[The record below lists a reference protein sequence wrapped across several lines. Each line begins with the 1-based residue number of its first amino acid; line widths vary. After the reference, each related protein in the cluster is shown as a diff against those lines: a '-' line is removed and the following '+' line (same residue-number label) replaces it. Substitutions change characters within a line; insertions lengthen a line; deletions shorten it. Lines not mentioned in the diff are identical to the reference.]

1 MKRIIVPLLVL
12 SCLLCGAQGLPVQGI
27 WSGDLNAQGTEIYL
41 VFHFSENGC
50 MLDSPDQGVKGI
62 PAEAK
67 VNAVGGVEV
76 SIPSIG
82 ATYSGV
88 LLPDKIVGTFTQR
101 GMSFPLTLTPG
112 ERKLNRPQTP
122 QPPFPYSEEEVTFRN
137 REASLSGT
145 LTLPVNCT
153 ADTPVLVLVTG
164 SGLQDRDETLFEH
177 KPFAV
182 IADFF
187 AREGIATLRYDDRGM
202 GESTGDLIQVTTED
216 LKNDARAGISLL
228 QGRFKHVGVLGHSEG
243 GSIAFMLAAERQADF
258 IISLAGGILSGKAI
272 LLDQN
277 RTLLLRQGISEDE
290 TEAYCAALSELFD
303 RMILGQGLQ
312 NLDGVAISDALK
324 ANLAAVANQ
333 NSPYMQYFLQMDVS
347 SLLDR
352 VDCPVMAINGDRDTQ
367 VNAALNMPLLEQ
379 RFWADPR
386 SCIKIY
392 PELNH
397 LFQHCVTGD
406 VSEYK
411 EIEETLSPEVLS
423 DLVSWIRTLRF

>member
-1 MKRIIVPLLVL
+1 
-12 SCLLCGAQGLPVQGI
+12 
-27 WSGDLNAQGTEIYL
+27 
-41 VFHFSENGC
+41 

-122 QPPFPYSEEEVTFRN
+122 RPPFPYSEEEVTFRN
-137 REASLSGT
+137 GEALLSGT
-145 LTLPVNCT
+145 LTLPMNGT

-202 GESTGDLIQVTTED
+202 GGSTGDLIQVTTED

-333 NSPYMQYFLQMDVS
+333 NSPAQ
-347 SLLDR
+347 
-352 VDCPVMAINGDRDTQ
+352 P
-367 VNAALNMPLLEQ
+367 
-379 RFWADPR
+379 ADGCRPC
-386 SCIKIY
+386 S
-392 PELNH
+392 
-397 LFQHCVTGD
+397 TGW
-406 VSEYK
+406 
-411 EIEETLSPEVLS
+411 TA
-423 DLVSWIRTLRF
+423 R

>member
-1 MKRIIVPLLVL
+1 M
-12 SCLLCGAQGLPVQGI
+12 
-27 WSGDLNAQGTEIYL
+27 
-41 VFHFSENGC
+41 NG
-50 MLDSPDQGVKGI
+50 
-62 PAEAK
+62 
-67 VNAVGGVEV
+67 
-76 SIPSIG
+76 
-82 ATYSGV
+82 
-88 LLPDKIVGTFTQR
+88 
-101 GMSFPLTLTPG
+101 
-112 ERKLNRPQTP
+112 
-122 QPPFPYSEEEVTFRN
+122 
-137 REASLSGT
+137 
-145 LTLPVNCT
+145 T

-202 GESTGDLIQVTTED
+202 GGSTGDLIQVTTED

-423 DLVSWIRTLRF
+423 DLVAWIRALRF